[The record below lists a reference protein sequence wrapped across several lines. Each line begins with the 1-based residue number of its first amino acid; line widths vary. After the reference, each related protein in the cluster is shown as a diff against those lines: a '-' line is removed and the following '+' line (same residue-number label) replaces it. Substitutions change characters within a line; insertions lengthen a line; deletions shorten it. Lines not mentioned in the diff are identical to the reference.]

1 MLFYD
6 AREGDIHV
14 LWCWELSE
22 SVSDKN
28 VFMFLVSLKVLV
40 LLFSLR
46 TYPWE
51 NFVCGS

>member
-14 LWCWELSE
+14 LWRSELSE

-28 VFMFLVSLKVLV
+28 VFIFLVSLKVLV
-40 LLFSLR
+40 LLLSLR